1 MNMPRQARKKSE
13 NGIYHIMFRGINKQQ
28 IFQENEDYR
37 KFLNVVKECK
47 EISGFKLF
55 AYCLMGNHAHLLL
68 KEGNENLDLIVKR
81 IGSRYVYWY
90 NTKYKRAGHLFQD
103 RYKSEP
109 INDDEYL
116 LSAIRYIH
124 QNPVKAGIAER
135 CENYKYSSY
144 NAYSKSDGFVDS
156 SEILEMLPL
165 SEFSKFHCELETNSH
180 IDFEETKS
188 VRLTD
193 EEAKRIIE
201 KISGCKTVEEYQE
214 LPQKKQI
221 ELISEFRNRNISI
234 RQINRLTGLS
244 IGIVRKY

>member
-1 MNMPRQARKKSE
+1 MPRQARQKSE
-13 NGIYHIMFRGINKQQ
+13 SGIYHIMIRGINKQQ
-28 IFQENEDYR
+28 IFQENEDYQ
-37 KFLNVVKECK
+37 KFLNVVKDCK
-47 EISGFKLF
+47 EISGFELF
-55 AYCLMGNHAHLLL
+55 AYCLMSNHAHLLL

-90 NTKYKRAGHLFQD
+90 NTKYKRTGHLFQD

-109 INDDEYL
+109 INNDEYL

-124 QNPVKAGIAER
+124 QNPVKAGIVER

-144 NAYSKSDGFVDS
+144 NAYISNNGFVDS
-156 SEILEMLPL
+156 SEILEILPL
-165 SEFSKFHCELETNSH
+165 SEFSRFHCESETNSH
-180 IDFEETKS
+180 IDFYETKL

-201 KISGCKTVEEYQE
+201 KISGCKTVEEYQK

-221 ELISEFRNRNISI
+221 GFISEFRSKNISI

>member
-1 MNMPRQARKKSE
+1 MPRQARKKSE

-109 INDDEYL
+109 IT
-116 LSAIRYIH
+116 
-124 QNPVKAGIAER
+124 QGTVP
-135 CENYKYSSY
+135 C
-144 NAYSKSDGFVDS
+144 VD
-156 SEILEMLPL
+156 
-165 SEFSKFHCELETNSH
+165 K
-180 IDFEETKS
+180 
-188 VRLTD
+188 V
-193 EEAKRIIE
+193 IE
-201 KISGCKTVEEYQE
+201 K
-214 LPQKKQI
+214 
-221 ELISEFRNRNISI
+221 
-234 RQINRLTGLS
+234 
-244 IGIVRKY
+244 